1 MSTIKDV
8 AAKAGVSTATVSRV
22 LNKPGDVA
30 DKTRRKVERAI
41 FELKYQPDAMARFL
55 HSSRSQLVGII
66 LPELDHPFFAR
77 LLQAVE
83 NACSARGYRL
93 LICVSS
99 GEPEKEFAFTGTLR
113 RNKANGLLLCSRTKD
128 GTVFADCSVPVVS
141 VEYNAGETIPSVCCD
156 NYTGGILA
164 AQALL
169 DGGCRHPLILRE
181 QPDRAHLPAR
191 LRVDGFIDECTR
203 RGIPYIV
210 YGGDKTRAEKPDSFR
225 AFFRELMA
233 AHPET
238 DGIFTTSDL
247 IAVWASTAF
256 HEMNI
261 QVPEQLQLV
270 GFDGLDM
277 AEYLGITTVAQ
288 PIAQMGE
295 FALDMLLK
303 VADGNLIPA
312 QSILPV
318 SLIRRNSTKPPVLK
332 AGVN

>member
-8 AAKAGVSTATVSRV
+8 ASKAGVSTATVSRV
-22 LNKPGDVA
+22 LNKSGDVT

-41 FELKYQPDAMARFL
+41 SDLKYQPDAMARFL
-55 HSSRSQLVGII
+55 HTSRSQLIGII
-66 LPELDHPFFAR
+66 LPELDHPFFSR

-83 NACSARGYRL
+83 NTCAARGYRL

-99 GEPEKEFAFTGTLR
+99 GDPKKEIAFAGTLR
-113 RNKANGLLLCSRTKD
+113 RNKADGLLLCSRTKD
-128 GTVFADCSVPVVS
+128 GAVFTDCSVPVVS
-141 VEYNAGETIPSVCCD
+141 VEYTAGDTIPSVCCD
-156 NYTGGILA
+156 NYAGGILA

-169 DGGCRHPLILRE
+169 DGGCRHPLILSE
-181 QPDRAHLPAR
+181 QPDRAHLPAH
-191 LRVDGFIDECTR
+191 LRVDGFSDECTR

-225 AFFRELMA
+225 AFFKELMA
-233 AHPET
+233 VHPET
-238 DGIFTTSDL
+238 DGLFTTSDL

-256 HEMNI
+256 HEMGI
-261 QVPEQLQLV
+261 EVPAQLQLV

-295 FALDMLLK
+295 YALDMLLK
-303 VADGNLIPA
+303 VADGILIPT

-318 SLIRRNSTKPPVLK
+318 TLIRRNSTKPPV
-332 AGVN
+332 

>member
-22 LNKPGDVA
+22 LNKSGDVT

-41 FELKYQPDAMARFL
+41 SELKYQPNAMARFL
-55 HSSRSQLVGII
+55 HSSRSQLIGII

-83 NACSARGYRL
+83 NSCAARGYRL

-99 GEPEKEFAFTGTLR
+99 GDSEKEISFAGTLR
-113 RNKANGLLLCSRTKD
+113 RNKADGLLLCSRTKD
-128 GTVFADCSVPVVS
+128 GSVFSDYNVPVVS
-141 VEYNAGETIPSVCCD
+141 IEYSACESIPSVCCD

-169 DGGCRHPLILRE
+169 DGGCRHPLILSE
-181 QPDRAHLPAR
+181 PQDRAHLPAH
-191 LRVDGFIDECTR
+191 LRVDGFTDECR
-203 RGIPYIV
+203 RRCVPHIV
-210 YGGDKTRAEKPDSFR
+210 YGGDKTRAEKPDLFRSF
-225 AFFRELMA
+225 FKELMA

-247 IAVWASTAF
+247 IAVWATTAF
-256 HEMNI
+256 HEMGI

-277 AEYLGITTVAQ
+277 AEYLSITTVAQ

-303 VADGNLIPA
+303 LADGDLIPT

-318 SLIRRNSTKPPVLK
+318 SLIRRNSTKPP
-332 AGVN
+332 AR